1 MFYDNFHLLLVLE
14 KSLPTVSGLENQ
26 TNQHT
31 LVGLQF
37 KGNQQNSLVSFKLTI
52 NMPLNG
58 RMMRI
63 TQGHDDQLLYICPES
78 AGDTPLSKYC

>member
-31 LVGLQF
+31 LVGLQEEPA
-37 KGNQQNSLVSFKLTI
+37 KLSGLFQI
-52 NMPLNG
+52 DH
-58 RMMRI
+58 
-63 TQGHDDQLLYICPES
+63 QHASKWSDDAHYARS
-78 AGDTPLSKYC
+78 